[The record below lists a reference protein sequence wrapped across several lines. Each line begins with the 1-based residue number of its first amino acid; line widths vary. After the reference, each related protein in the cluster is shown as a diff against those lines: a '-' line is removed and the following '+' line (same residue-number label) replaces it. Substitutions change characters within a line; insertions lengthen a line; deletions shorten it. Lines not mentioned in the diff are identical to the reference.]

1 MVMSGAG
8 EARVRGAIRA
18 AARRVNFMVEN
29 GSKERLCG
37 LNLIDAGY
45 VVVLDGLYLYIEL

>member
-1 MVMSGAG
+1 MSGAG

-18 AARRVNFMVEN
+18 AARRENFMVEN
-29 GSKERLCG
+29 GSKKRLCG
-37 LNLIDAGY
+37 LDLIGAGY